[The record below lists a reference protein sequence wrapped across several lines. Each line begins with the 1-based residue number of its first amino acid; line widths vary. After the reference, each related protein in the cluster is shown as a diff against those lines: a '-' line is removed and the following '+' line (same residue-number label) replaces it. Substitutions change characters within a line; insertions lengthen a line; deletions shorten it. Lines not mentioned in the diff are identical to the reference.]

1 MSDALLPIE
10 APLADDD
17 DTGNLLAVMTMVD
30 RQFRARRP
38 IGNVSDFVWFVRF
51 PLSTLLTARGQA
63 SPCRS
68 FYLDDGDI
76 IGSTSHLVHE
86 FHTAFFRVRFLLVF

>member
-10 APLADDD
+10 ALLADDD

-38 IGNVSDFVWFVRF
+38 IGNVSDFVWFVRLPSLDIAHGTWPSF
-51 PLSTLLTARGQA
+51 SLPELLLGRW
-63 SPCRS
+63 R
-68 FYLDDGDI
+68 YHRKHL
-76 IGSTSHLVHE
+76 TSG
-86 FHTAFFRVRFLLVF
+86 A